1 MSYKAIYA
9 YASDVAETT
18 VPGPNRTADTVIF
31 ALGIGVHIG
40 NPPTWRGHP
49 GAHLGRGRDYKLCV
63 LKAEG
68 LVAAHWPEIEAIAP

>member
-18 VPGPNRTADTVIF
+18 APGRNRTADTVNFTLWIS
-31 ALGIGVHIG
+31 A
-40 NPPTWRGHP
+40 NRYPPTWLGCP
-49 GAHLGRGRDYKLCV
+49 GAHLGRGGDYNLCV

-68 LVAAHWPEIEAIAP
+68 LVAAHWAEIEAIAP

>member
-18 VPGPNRTADTVIF
+18 VPGRNRTAGTVIF
-31 ALGIGVHIG
+31 TLGIGVQIG
-40 NPPTWRGHP
+40 NPPTWQGRP

-63 LKAEG
+63 LMAEG
-68 LVAAHWPEIEAIAP
+68 LDAAHWAEIEAVAP

>member
-31 ALGIGVHIG
+31 TLGIGVQVG
-40 NPPTWRGHP
+40 NPPTWRGRP
-49 GAHLGRGRDYKLCV
+49 GAHLARLMQRFD
-63 LKAEG
+63 EF
-68 LVAAHWPEIEAIAP
+68 AHGWAGFA